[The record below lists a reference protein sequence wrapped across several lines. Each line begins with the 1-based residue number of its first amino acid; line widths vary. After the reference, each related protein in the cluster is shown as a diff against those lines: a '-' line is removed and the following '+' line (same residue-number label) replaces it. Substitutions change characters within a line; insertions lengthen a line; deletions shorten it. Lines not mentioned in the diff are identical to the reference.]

1 MIALASKVKT
11 YMEKCVE
18 IGLETLK
25 KRRQNQELLPTFKM
39 LKGQDQRENLQYV
52 RKLGDGRIPD
62 IW

>member
-11 YMEKCVE
+11 YMEQCVE

-39 LKGQDQRENLQYV
+39 LKGQDQRGNLQYV

>member
-1 MIALASKVKT
+1 MIALASKV
-11 YMEKCVE
+11 YMEKCEE

-39 LKGQDQRENLQYV
+39 LKGQDQRGNLQYV